1 MDSLEE
7 QGRAGAEDEASMT
20 SHRNRHGDPTAKARA
35 EARFRHKELQ
45 KREGQSAT
53 DDYQAGQEADRAN
66 MAKLRE
72 LRLAAK
78 AKAPEA
84 KRKPAAKA
92 KR

>member
-1 MDSLEE
+1 
-7 QGRAGAEDEASMT
+7 MT

-78 AKAPEA
+78 AKATGEPEA